1 MADKKINAILEQYKN
16 KKLTSPVIEEIAN
29 LLYEPEDRNKWTPI
43 DHLEH
48 QRSVLLKLLEQEV
61 KAAEESDDSE
71 LLTYS
76 VCVGSSQLSPFELRC
91 RQGLRWKAMSDRVAN
106 IMALM
111 LKCTIEFKHDYV
123 SYLESKTE
131 DEPFD
136 LCTFIRAEVDVDN
149 YEELY
154 GTALSEIMRKKNRP
168 LYVEDVTKAFE
179 RFCKQY
185 KKGCGQGSTFDN

>member
-1 MADKKINAILEQYKN
+1 MSYQKINEM
-16 KKLTSPVIEEIAN
+16 LTSPVFEEITN
-29 LLYEPEDRNKWTPI
+29 LLYEPEDRNKWSPI

-48 QRSVLLKLLEQEV
+48 QRSVLLKLLDREV
-61 KAAEESDDSE
+61 KVAEESDDNE

-76 VCVGSSQLSPFELRC
+76 FFGSCLQLSPFELRC
-91 RQGLRWKAMSDRVAN
+91 QEGLRWKAMSDRVAN

-123 SYLESKTE
+123 SYLESE
-131 DEPFD
+131 SFD
-136 LCTFIRAEVDVDN
+136 LCTFIQAEVEDKFESFDDT
-149 YEELY
+149 YIALY

-179 RFCKQY
+179 KFCKQY
-185 KKGCGQGSTFDN
+185 KKGCGRGSTIDK

>member
-48 QRSVLLKLLEQEV
+48 QRTVLLKLLDREV
-61 KAAEESDDSE
+61 KIAEESDDNE

-76 VCVGSSQLSPFELRC
+76 VRVNSSKLSPFELC
-91 RQGLRWKAMSDRVAN
+91 CQVGLRWKAMSDRVAN

-111 LKCTIEFKHDYV
+111 LKCIIEFKHDYE
-123 SYLESKTE
+123 SYLESE
-131 DEPFD
+131 LLD
-136 LCTFIRAEVDVDN
+136 LCTYIKAEVDVDN

-179 RFCKQY
+179 RFCKQF
-185 KKGCGQGSTFDN
+185 KKGCGQGSTIDK